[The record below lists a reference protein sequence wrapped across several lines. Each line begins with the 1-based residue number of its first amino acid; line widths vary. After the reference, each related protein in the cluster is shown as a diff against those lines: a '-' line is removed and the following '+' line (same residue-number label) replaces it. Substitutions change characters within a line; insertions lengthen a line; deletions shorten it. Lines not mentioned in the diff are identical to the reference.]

1 MDEPRLHVLGCETLS
16 KFASTLEEASQM
28 HVLTPPHSLS
38 PPPAPRREGHGGDAL
53 YNSSAGHHAV
63 CGRPR
68 PPLPRH
74 AGPAPR
80 APAPAVAGAPRALRA
95 EAARAWR
102 PSFVRTPE
110 LCTHVR
116 ALYARPSFVRTPQHC
131 AHARRSRRQVSPG
144 LRLEI
149 REASLGAVSVLVQ
162 TLDSALSEQAPP
174 PTESFKPII
183 ADALVLAKEAPP

>member
-1 MDEPRLHVLGCETLS
+1 MAVTRFTIHLQVITPFVDDLVRLCHDTQVRR
-16 KFASTLEEASQM
+16 
-28 HVLTPPHSLS
+28 
-38 PPPAPRREGHGGDAL
+38 PAPRR
-53 YNSSAGHHAV
+53 
-63 CGRPR
+63 
-68 PPLPRH
+68 PPLPARRVLS
-74 AGPAPR
+74 ARRRRAPGGPALY
-80 APAPAVAGAPRALRA
+80 A
-95 EAARAWR
+95 R